1 MGGERGEE
9 KGKRKRRERGGE
21 GERKK
26 GVGTVGLKPSQ
37 SKISGYVTGYIPF
50 YPQFSVGR
58 PVNRV
63 GRGLSL
69 KPPPVADLSIVRCG
83 I

>member
-1 MGGERGEE
+1 MGGERGED

-37 SKISGYVTGYIPF
+37 SKIPGYVTGRQPCNK
-50 YPQFSVGR
+50 P
-58 PVNRV
+58 
-63 GRGLSL
+63 RGAAVCMVHAAYGQT
-69 KPPPVADLSIVRCG
+69 PRTPG
-83 I
+83 ITMQR